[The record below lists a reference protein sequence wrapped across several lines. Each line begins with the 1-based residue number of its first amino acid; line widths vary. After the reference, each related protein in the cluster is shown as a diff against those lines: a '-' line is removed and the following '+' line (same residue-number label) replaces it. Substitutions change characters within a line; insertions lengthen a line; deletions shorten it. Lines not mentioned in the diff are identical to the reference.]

1 MKLHR
6 DFASQEDI
14 DARCNVIGSV
24 PDAGASIQGWADHS
38 ATAVAPL
45 KCPVDQRNGPTPA
58 QQSPTGLSSTPTT
71 RVSASV
77 PCRWSRR

>member
-38 ATAVAPL
+38 ATAVARL
-45 KCPVDQRNGPTPA
+45 NCRLDMRYGPTPA
-58 QQSPTGLSSTPTT
+58 EHRPTGLCSTATT